1 KTSYSNN
8 SNLATVLLVEDNV
21 DLRSYIQGHLATRYL
36 VVEAVDGVDALQ
48 KANERRPDLVIS
60 DVMMPEMDGY
70 ALCREMKSNPDLADV
85 PFILLTAK
93 AEEED
98 KVEGLQTG
106 ADDYIFKPFSATE
119 LMVRAENLIDIRA
132 RLRQMYSTHIY
143 EICPGDIDVESADSA
158 FLLQVQDLVEQH
170 IDNPNFGTDWLADE
184 IGLSPRQFRRRI
196 KALTRLSATGF
207 IRTLRLQRAAQLL
220 TQEAG
225 TIAEIAYA
233 VGFNDP
239 KYFSRL
245 FRQVYG
251 VSPSE
256 YEV

>member
-1 KTSYSNN
+1 M
-8 SNLATVLLVEDNV
+8 AP
-21 DLRSYIQGHLATRYL
+21 
-36 VVEAVDGVDALQ
+36 
-48 KANERRPDLVIS
+48 NEV
-60 DVMMPEMDGY
+60 
-70 ALCREMKSNPDLADV
+70 
-85 PFILLTAK
+85 
-93 AEEED
+93 
-98 KVEGLQTG
+98 
-106 ADDYIFKPFSATE
+106 
-119 LMVRAENLIDIRA
+119 
-132 RLRQMYSTHIY
+132 
-143 EICPGDIDVESADSA
+143 DVESADGA
-158 FLLQVQDLVEQH
+158 FMRQIQDLVEQH

-184 IGLSPRQFRRRI
+184 IGLSPRQLRRRI

-207 IRTLRLQRAAQLL
+207 IRTLRLQRAAQLI

-256 YEV
+256 YEADA